1 MAESRRKQMKSPGG
15 PSEYRAHH
23 QSDNRTYQYRDDAS
37 ERPANHSAKNHTCN
51 GANYA
56 VCAVY
61 VFLHISLLTPFYD
74 KDKLTEEIITLYLA
88 VLSYFLVKVLI
99 YDSQISLQCQYTRP
113 YATIEHRENLS
124 IGMERHQYQ
133 HIGHRLNHR
142 YDTEAGILE
151 VLRDVSLEVAPSEFV
166 SLIGPSGCGKTTL
179 LRAIGG
185 LTDAT
190 SGSISLSGDTPQD
203 LQRRKGIGFVSQDAA
218 LLAWRTALENVRLP
232 FQLNA
237 GSRGSDTIATAEQTL
252 NAVGLSDF
260 ASYYPHQLS
269 GGMRQRVAFARAL
282 AFGPGLLLMDE
293 PLSALDEMTR
303 EEMRYELLQL
313 WERQRPTVI
322 FVTHSIAEA
331 VRTVGQ
337 GSGSLRAARADR

>member
-1 MAESRRKQMKSPGG
+1 MLTLDTEQRTQGARHITSISVSR
-15 PSEYRAHH
+15 
-23 QSDNRTYQYRDDAS
+23 
-37 ERPANHSAKNHTCN
+37 
-51 GANYA
+51 
-56 VCAVY
+56 
-61 VFLHISLLTPFYD
+61 
-74 KDKLTEEIITLYLA
+74 
-88 VLSYFLVKVLI
+88 LS
-99 YDSQISLQCQYTRP
+99 
-113 YATIEHRENLS
+113 
-124 IGMERHQYQ
+124 
-133 HIGHRLNHR
+133 HR
-142 YDTEAGILE
+142 YDADTGSLE

-190 SGSISLSGDTPQD
+190 SGAISLSGDSPQQ
-203 LQRRKGIGFVSQDAA
+203 LRQRRGIGFVSQDAA
-218 LLAWRTALENVRLP
+218 LLPWRTALENVRLP

-237 GSRGSDTIATAEQTL
+237 DSNGSESLATAEQTL
-252 NAVGLSDF
+252 NAVGLADF

-303 EEMRYELLQL
+303 EEMRYELLRL

-322 FVTHSIAEA
+322 FVTHSIPEA
-331 VRTVGQ
+331 VVLSDRVIVLSARPGEIVGDITIDLPRPRHQ
-337 GSGSLRAARADR
+337 DVERSDLFLEYTYRVKDALSSGITAATTIA

>member
-1 MAESRRKQMKSPGG
+1 MTHKSALNASTPA
-15 PSEYRAHH
+15 PMLPLDTE
-23 QSDNRTYQYRDDAS
+23 RTRAS
-37 ERPANHSAKNHTCN
+37 EWS
-51 GANYA
+51 
-56 VCAVY
+56 
-61 VFLHISLLTPFYD
+61 
-74 KDKLTEEIITLYLA
+74 
-88 VLSYFLVKVLI
+88 
-99 YDSQISLQCQYTRP
+99 
-113 YATIEHRENLS
+113 ATITS
-124 IGMERHQYQ
+124 ISVT
-133 HIGHRLNHR
+133 RLNHR
-142 YDTEAGILE
+142 YDTDAGILE

-190 SGSISLSGDTPQD
+190 SGAISLSGDSPRD
-203 LQRRKGIGFVSQDAA
+203 LQQRKGIGFVSQDAA
-218 LLAWRTALENVRLP
+218 LLPWRTALENVRLP

-237 GSRGSDTIATAEQTL
+237 GSSGSDTIATAEQTL

-322 FVTHSIAEA
+322 FVTHSIPEA
-331 VRTVGQ
+331 VVLSDRVVVLSARPGQ
-337 GSGSLRAARADR
+337 IVDDIAIDLPRPRHQDVERSDLFLEYTYKVKDALSRGIPAATPVA

>member
-1 MAESRRKQMKSPGG
+1 MTHKSALNASTPA
-15 PSEYRAHH
+15 PMLPLDTE
-23 QSDNRTYQYRDDAS
+23 RTRAS
-37 ERPANHSAKNHTCN
+37 EWS
-51 GANYA
+51 
-56 VCAVY
+56 
-61 VFLHISLLTPFYD
+61 
-74 KDKLTEEIITLYLA
+74 
-88 VLSYFLVKVLI
+88 
-99 YDSQISLQCQYTRP
+99 
-113 YATIEHRENLS
+113 ATITS
-124 IGMERHQYQ
+124 ISVT
-133 HIGHRLNHR
+133 RLNHR
-142 YDTEAGILE
+142 YDTDAGILQ

-190 SGSISLSGDTPQD
+190 SGTISLSGDSPRG
-203 LQRRKGIGFVSQDAA
+203 LQQRKGIGFVSQDAA
-218 LLAWRTALENVRLP
+218 LLPWRTALENVRLP

-237 GSRGSDTIATAEQTL
+237 GSSGSDTIATAEQTL

-269 GGMRQRVAFARAL
+269 GGMRQRVAFARVL

-331 VRTVGQ
+331 VALSDRVVVLSARPGQ
-337 GSGSLRAARADR
+337 IVDDIAIALPRPRHQDVERSDLFLEYTYRVKDALSSGVPAATPIA